1 MNYNIHKYFHLS
13 LEERFFIQKS
23 LENNLSLRAIS
34 RQLNRSAST
43 ISREIKRNSNFNEYI
58 FLKADKKSKF
68 RAYHKYMFKFN
79 INFEFEEFSKIFK
92 SKYDKKYFGV
102 KATMNYIEENFN
114 VKKPTMRT
122 VFNWINTNKWKIRKS
137 DKLRQY
143 YKKGGKR
150 TASVLSRLIK
160 SANYVFPIWTRP
172 KNIDLRLEYG
182 HWEADL
188 VLGKRAN
195 GYKNIL
201 TLTERKTRV
210 GFATFVSSKSP
221 FEINSKIK
229 ELIKNKN
236 LIVKTITIDNGIEF
250 EKIGFLARS
259 LNIVVYRAEPY
270 ASFQRGSNE
279 NWNGMIRREY
289 QKGFNFN
296 ILTQEDLD
304 TTIAKINNMPR
315 EILNWKS
322 AYELFM
328 YENFGEIIN

>member
-1 MNYNIHKYFHLS
+1 M
-13 LEERFFIQKS
+13 
-23 LENNLSLRAIS
+23 
-34 RQLNRSAST
+34 
-43 ISREIKRNSNFNEYI
+43 
-58 FLKADKKSKF
+58 
-68 RAYHKYMFKFN
+68 
-79 INFEFEEFSKIFK
+79 
-92 SKYDKKYFGV
+92 
-102 KATMNYIEENFN
+102 
-114 VKKPTMRT
+114 
-122 VFNWINTNKWKIRKS
+122 
-137 DKLRQY
+137 
-143 YKKGGKR
+143 
-150 TASVLSRLIK
+150 
-160 SANYVFPIWTRP
+160 
-172 KNIDLRLEYG
+172 
-182 HWEADL
+182 

-250 EKIGFLARS
+250 EKIGFLAKS
-259 LNIVVYRAEPY
+259 LNIIIYRAEPY

-296 ILTQEDLD
+296 ILTQKDLD

-328 YENFGEIIN
+328 YENFGKIIN